1 MHGMKNSVW
10 SLLEEVIK
18 SELKSESGAVY
29 NVKLSLIDTGH
40 FTKQAYQFINQCHNS
55 NNWVFGIK
63 GVPEQNY
70 RRNTRDVA
78 KVKKSVNVSNLYLLD
93 VEQLKDELANNMKIR
108 MSDDG
113 SQESGFMNFPEPSKG
128 KYTLK
133 SFFKHYESEVRK
145 EVMEKGVSV
154 GFKWDKKNSSVENHS
169 WDVRIYNN
177 AAKYV
182 FVDLI
187 KRTNPSKYKDMSW
200 EMLVDMIVGNN

>member
-10 SLLEEVIK
+10 PLLEEIIK
-18 SELKSESGAVY
+18 TELKSESGDIY
-29 NVKLSLIDTGH
+29 NVKLSLVDTGH
-40 FTKQAYQFINQCHNS
+40 FTKQAYQFIKQCHNS
-55 NNWVFGIK
+55 ENWVFGIK

-70 RRNTRDVA
+70 RRNTRDIA

-108 MSDDG
+108 ASDDG
-113 SQESGFMNFPEPSKG
+113 SQESGFMNFPQPSKG
-128 KYTLK
+128 LYTLN

-154 GFKWDKKNSSVENHS
+154 GFKWDKKNSSVENHF

-177 AAKYV
+177 AARYV
-182 FVDLI
+182 FLDLI
-187 KRTNPSKYKDMSW
+187 KRTNPSKFKDMTW
-200 EMLVDMIVGNN
+200 DMLVEIILGNN